1 MQITLEIPDKVAAYL
16 VRGMGDAAQ
25 SLLEDAAVEAY
36 REERISEHELQ
47 LVLGLETRYELDGV
61 LKARG
66 VWLEYTDAELQ
77 KERLVMQEILRRGN
91 QV

>member
-36 REERISEHELQ
+36 REERSASMSF
-47 LVLGLETRYELDGV
+47 GLFLD
-61 LKARG
+61 
-66 VWLEYTDAELQ
+66 
-77 KERLVMQEILRRGN
+77 LRRGMSWT
-91 QV
+91 VY